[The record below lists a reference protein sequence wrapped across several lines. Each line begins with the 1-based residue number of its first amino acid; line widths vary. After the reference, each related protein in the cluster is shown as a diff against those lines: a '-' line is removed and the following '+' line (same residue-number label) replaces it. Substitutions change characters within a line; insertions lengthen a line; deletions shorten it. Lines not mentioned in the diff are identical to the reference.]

1 MEQNN
6 KVWWKSKIIWLSVA
20 TIVVSASEY
29 IAILEQYIPQH
40 YQGMF
45 TALTGILIVIA
56 RVYSNK
62 ELTTSNN
69 HQIIES
75 IKPRNNKPKSTT
87 TKTTTRTTSRKPT
100 TNRKK

>member
-6 KVWWKSKIIWLSVA
+6 KVWWKSKIIWFSVA

-62 ELTTSNN
+62 ELTATNN
-69 HQIIES
+69 QMIDEVVEP
-75 IKPRNNKPKSTT
+75 IKPRNIKSKSTT
-87 TKTTTRTTSRKPT
+87 TKTNTKN
-100 TNRKK
+100 NRS